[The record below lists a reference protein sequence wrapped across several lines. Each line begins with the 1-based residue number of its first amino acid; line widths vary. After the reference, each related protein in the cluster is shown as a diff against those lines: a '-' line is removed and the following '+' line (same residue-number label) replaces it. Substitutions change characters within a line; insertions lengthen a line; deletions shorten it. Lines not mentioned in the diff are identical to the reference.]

1 MVTHAFFEL
10 LKQFFKDP
18 VTNRFPVTHTPHNMH
33 QTLKAVEAGKAQLN
47 PPVPIP
53 PNYRGK
59 IKYDRD
65 ACIGC
70 QMCIKVCP
78 SQTIEFI
85 PDDRKVLFYM
95 SRCTFCQMC
104 VDICPKD
111 CIRMTDQF
119 IMANLDKYGDDMIV
133 KDSGPFVEQEKKEA
147 DRNES
152 VDSSNLQDSDLEEAA
167 AEEETEDKEAP
178 APKKKPSGPAKKGKP
193 SDKRPGRRAPAK
205 KGKASDGKPVR
216 RAPPKRD
223 PPKGKRGVKRAP
235 PRKRR

>member
-33 QTLKAVEAGKAQLN
+33 QTIKAVEAGKAELN

-53 PNYRGK
+53 PDFRGK

-85 PDDRKVLFYM
+85 PDDRKVMFYM

-111 CIRMTDQF
+111 CIRMTDRF

-133 KDSGPFVEQEKKEA
+133 KDSGPFVAQEKKEA
-147 DRNES
+147 
-152 VDSSNLQDSDLEEAA
+152 EAMK
-167 AEEETEDKEAP
+167 EEEEEAP
-178 APKKKPSGPAKKGKP
+178 APKKKP
-193 SDKRPGRRAPAK
+193 RAPAK
-205 KGKASDGKPVR
+205 KEKPSGKGQKAPSRKGKASDKKPVK

-223 PPKGKRGVKRAP
+223 APPGNNGVKRAP
-235 PRKRR
+235 PRKRK

>member
-18 VTNRFPVTHTPHNMH
+18 VTNRFPVTNTPHNMH

-47 PPVPIP
+47 PSVPIP
-53 PNYRGK
+53 PGFRGK

-85 PDDRKVLFYM
+85 PDDRKVMFYM

-133 KDSGPFVEQEKKEA
+133 KDSGPFVAQEKKEA
-147 DRNES
+147 EAMK
-152 VDSSNLQDSDLEEAA
+152 VEE
-167 AEEETEDKEAP
+167 EAP
-178 APKKKPSGPAKKGKP
+178 APKRKKPRAPSKKAKPSGKKLK
-193 SDKRPGRRAPAK
+193 APAR
-205 KGKASDGKPVR
+205 KGKASDEKPVR
-216 RAPPKRD
+216 RAPP
-223 PPKGKRGVKRAP
+223 
-235 PRKRR
+235 RKRK

>member
-53 PNYRGK
+53 LDFRGK

-85 PDDRKVLFYM
+85 PDDRKVMFYM

-133 KDSGPFVEQEKKEA
+133 KDSGPFVAQEKKEA
-147 DRNES
+147 EAMK
-152 VDSSNLQDSDLEEAA
+152 VEE
-167 AEEETEDKEAP
+167 KAP
-178 APKKKPSGPAKKGKP
+178 APKK
-193 SDKRPGRRAPAK
+193 RP
-205 KGKASDGKPVR
+205 
-216 RAPPKRD
+216 RAPPKRSK
-223 PPKGKRGVKRAP
+223 PSRGQHRAPARKSRPSERKPVKRAP
-235 PRKRR
+235 PRKRK